1 MFGKNKFI
9 KSNQSQY
16 KVRIKK
22 LTSALICLL
31 FFYSTTGWA
40 DSPITIN
47 TEIDK
52 PIVTTGDIITYTI
65 TLTHESDVIP
75 TTPDFDAISEFN
87 IIERI
92 TIKPRETENG
102 LVKQKYSA
110 KLRADKVGTYTI
122 APVRV
127 PFKIKEKNTEKYIPG
142 EILSQKITIEVA
154 SVLRLQGEP
163 TDIKDIKD
171 IVEVDRNWVPW
182 FFWGLNIILLTIVL
196 YLLWKYRK
204 TKHPNPTKEAP
215 ALSTHEIAFRELD
228 TLKSKGLLERGNA
241 REHFFELSEIL
252 RRYLGKRYLF
262 PALDWTTEEIT
273 EHFKNQEKIELA
285 SRTEA
290 NRILKKS
297 DLIKFAKAQALP
309 GTDEIEPVRTF
320 IESTREK
327 LNLGLY
333 PN

>member
-1 MFGKNKFI
+1 VFNKNKFI
-9 KSNQSQY
+9 KTKQSKC
-16 KVRIKK
+16 KVKIKK
-22 LTSALICLL
+22 FISTPVCLL

-52 PIVTTGDIITYTI
+52 PIVSTGDIITYTI

-75 TTPDFDAISEFN
+75 TTPDFDTISEFN

-127 PFKIKEKNTEKYIPG
+127 PFKIKEKNTEKHIPG

-163 TDIKDIKD
+163 TDIKNIKD

-215 ALSTHEIAFRELD
+215 ALLTHEIAFHELD

-262 PALDWTTEEIT
+262 PALDWTTEEIS
-273 EHFKNQEKIELA
+273 EYFKNKEKIELA

>member
-1 MFGKNKFI
+1 MKIKKFI
-9 KSNQSQY
+9 
-16 KVRIKK
+16 
-22 LTSALICLL
+22 LTPICLL
-31 FFYSTTGWA
+31 FFYSTTGWV

-52 PIVTTGDIITYTI
+52 PIVSTGDIITYTI

-75 TTPDFDAISEFN
+75 TTPDFDTISEFN

-92 TIKPRETENG
+92 TIKPRETKKG
-102 LVKQKYSA
+102 LVEQKYLV

-142 EILSQKITIEVA
+142 EVLTQKITIEVA

-163 TDIKDIKD
+163 TDIKDIRD

-204 TKHPNPTKEAP
+204 TKHPNPSKEAP
-215 ALSTHEIAFRELD
+215 VLSTHEIAFRELD

-262 PALDWTTEEIT
+262 PALDWTTEEIA
-273 EHFKNQEKIELA
+273 EYFKNQEKIKLA

-297 DLIKFAKAQALP
+297 DLIKFAKVQALP

>member
-1 MFGKNKFI
+1 VKIKKFI
-9 KSNQSQY
+9 STL
-16 KVRIKK
+16 V
-22 LTSALICLL
+22 CLL

-40 DSPITIN
+40 NSPLTIN
-47 TEIDK
+47 AEIDK
-52 PIVTTGDIITYTI
+52 PTVTTGDIITYTI
-65 TLTHESDVIP
+65 TLKHEFDVI
-75 TTPDFDAISEFN
+75 TITPDFDSVSEFN
-87 IIERI
+87 LVERI
-92 TIKPRETENG
+92 TSEPRETGKG
-102 LVKQKYSA
+102 LIEQKYSA
-110 KLRADKVGTYTI
+110 KFRADKVGTYTI

-142 EILSQKITIEVA
+142 EVRSQKFTVEVA
-154 SVLRLQGEP
+154 SILRLQGEP

-204 TKHPNPTKEAP
+204 TKHSNPSKEAP

-309 GTDEIEPVRTF
+309 GTDEIETVRTF

>member
-1 MFGKNKFI
+1 VKIKKFI
-9 KSNQSQY
+9 STL
-16 KVRIKK
+16 V
-22 LTSALICLL
+22 CLL
-31 FFYSTTGWA
+31 FFYSTTGLA
-40 DSPITIN
+40 NSPLTIN
-47 TEIDK
+47 AEIDK
-52 PIVTTGDIITYTI
+52 PTVTTGDIITYTI
-65 TLTHESDVIP
+65 TLKHEFDVI
-75 TTPDFDAISEFN
+75 TITPDFDSVSEFN
-87 IIERI
+87 LIERI
-92 TIKPRETENG
+92 TSEPRETGKG
-102 LVKQKYSA
+102 LIEQKYSA
-110 KLRADKVGTYTI
+110 KFRADKVGTYTI

-127 PFKIKEKNTEKYIPG
+127 PFKIKEKNTEKYILG
-142 EILSQKITIEVA
+142 EVRSQKFTVEVA
-154 SVLRLQGEP
+154 SILRLQGEP

-171 IVEVDRNWVPW
+171 IVEVDRDWVPW

-215 ALSTHEIAFRELD
+215 ALSTHETAFRELD

-241 REHFFELSEIL
+241 REHFFKLSEIL

-262 PALDWTTEEIT
+262 PALDWTTEEIA
-273 EHFKNQEKIELA
+273 EYFKNQEKIELA

-309 GTDEIEPVRTF
+309 GTDEIESVRTF
-320 IESTREK
+320 IKSTREN

>member
-1 MFGKNKFI
+1 MFSDNKFI
-9 KSNQSQY
+9 RAKQSQR
-16 KVRIKK
+16 KVSI
-22 LTSALICLL
+22 TGFASTFVCLL
-31 FFYSTTGWA
+31 FFCSTTGWA

-65 TLTHESDVIP
+65 ILTHELDIIP

-92 TIKPRETENG
+92 TSKPRETEKG
-102 LVKQKYSA
+102 LVEQKYSA
-110 KLRADKVGTYTI
+110 KLLADQVGTYDI
-122 APVRV
+122 SPIRV

-142 EILSQKITIEVA
+142 EVLSQKITIEVA

-171 IVEVDRNWVPW
+171 IVEVDSNWVPW

-204 TKHPNPTKEAP
+204 TKYPNPTKEAP

-273 EHFKNQEKIELA
+273 EYFKNQEKIKLP

-297 DLIKFAKAQALP
+297 DLIKFAKSQALP

-320 IESTREK
+320 IKSTQEN

>member
-1 MFGKNKFI
+1 MFRENKFI
-9 KSNQSQY
+9 RTKKSER
-16 KVRIKK
+16 KVKIAGFAS
-22 LTSALICLL
+22 TVVCLL
-31 FFYSTTGWA
+31 FFYSTAGWA

-47 TEIDK
+47 TEVDK
-52 PIVTTGDIITYTI
+52 SIVTTGDIITYTV
-65 TLTHESDVIP
+65 TLTHELAVIP
-75 TTPDFDAISEFN
+75 TIPDFDAISEFN
-87 IIERI
+87 IIERR
-92 TIKPRETENG
+92 TIKPREIGKG
-102 LVKQKYSA
+102 LVEQKYSV
-110 KLRADKVGTYTI
+110 KLLADQVGTYDI
-122 APVRV
+122 SPIRV
-127 PFKIKEKNTEKYIPG
+127 PFKIKEKNTGKYIPG
-142 EILSQKITIEVA
+142 EILSPKITIEVA

-204 TKHPNPTKEAP
+204 TKHPSPTKESP
-215 ALSTHEIAFRELD
+215 VLSTHEIAFRELD
-228 TLKSKGLLERGNA
+228 TLKNKGLLERGDA
-241 REHFFELSEIL
+241 REHFFKLSEIL

-273 EHFKNQEKIELA
+273 EHFKNQEKVELA
-285 SRTEA
+285 TRTEA

-309 GTDEIEPVRTF
+309 GTDEIESVRTF
-320 IESTREK
+320 IKSTQEN

>member
-1 MFGKNKFI
+1 MKIKKFI
-9 KSNQSQY
+9 STL
-16 KVRIKK
+16 V
-22 LTSALICLL
+22 CLL
-31 FFYSTTGWA
+31 FYYSTNGWA

-47 TEIDK
+47 AEIDK

-75 TTPDFDAISEFN
+75 TTPDFDTISEFN

-215 ALSTHEIAFRELD
+215 VLSTHEIAFRELD

>member
-1 MFGKNKFI
+1 MN
-9 KSNQSQY
+9 
-16 KVRIKK
+16 
-22 LTSALICLL
+22 A
-31 FFYSTTGWA
+31 
-40 DSPITIN
+40 
-47 TEIDK
+47 EIDK
-52 PIVTTGDIITYTI
+52 PTVTTGDIITYTI
-65 TLTHESDVIP
+65 TLTHELDLITSA
-75 TTPDFDAISEFN
+75 PDFDSISEFN
-87 IIERI
+87 LIERI
-92 TIKPRETENG
+92 TSEPRETGKDLIE
-102 LVKQKYSA
+102 QKYSA
-110 KLRADKVGTYTI
+110 KFRADKVGTYTI

-127 PFKIKEKNTEKYIPG
+127 PFKIKEKNTERYIPG
-142 EILSQKITIEVA
+142 EARSQKFTVEVA
-154 SVLRLQGEP
+154 SILRLQGEP
-163 TDIKDIKD
+163 NDIKDIKD
-171 IVEVDRNWVPW
+171 IVEVDRNWVTW

-204 TKHPNPTKEAP
+204 TKHLNPTKKAP
-215 ALSTHEIAFRELD
+215 TLLTHEIAFRELD
-228 TLKSKGLLERGNA
+228 TLKNKGLLERGNA

-297 DLIKFAKAQALP
+297 DLIKFAKVQALP

-320 IESTREK
+320 IESTREN

>member
-1 MFGKNKFI
+1 MKIKKFI
-9 KSNQSQY
+9 STL
-16 KVRIKK
+16 V
-22 LTSALICLL
+22 CLL
-31 FFYSTTGWA
+31 FFYSTTGLA
-40 DSPITIN
+40 NSPLTIN
-47 TEIDK
+47 AEIDK
-52 PIVTTGDIITYTI
+52 PTVTTGDIITYTI
-65 TLTHESDVIP
+65 TLKHEFDVI
-75 TTPDFDAISEFN
+75 TITPDFDSVSEFN
-87 IIERI
+87 LIERI
-92 TIKPRETENG
+92 TSEPRETGKG
-102 LVKQKYSA
+102 LIEQKYSA
-110 KLRADKVGTYTI
+110 KFRADKVGTYTI

-127 PFKIKEKNTEKYIPG
+127 PFKIKEKNTEKYILG
-142 EILSQKITIEVA
+142 EVRSQKFTVEVA
-154 SVLRLQGEP
+154 SILRLQGEP

-171 IVEVDRNWVPW
+171 IVEVDRDWVPW

-215 ALSTHEIAFRELD
+215 ALSTHETAFRELD

-241 REHFFELSEIL
+241 REHFFKLSEIL

-262 PALDWTTEEIT
+262 PALDWTTEEIA
-273 EHFKNQEKIELA
+273 EYFKNQEKIELA

-309 GTDEIEPVRTF
+309 GTDEIESVRTF
-320 IESTREK
+320 IKSTREN

>member
-1 MFGKNKFI
+1 MKIIKFI
-9 KSNQSQY
+9 STL
-16 KVRIKK
+16 V
-22 LTSALICLL
+22 CLL
-31 FFYSTTGWA
+31 FFCSTTGWA

-65 TLTHESDVIP
+65 ILTHELDVIP

-204 TKHPNPTKEAP
+204 TKHPNPTKKAP
-215 ALSTHEIAFRELD
+215 TLLTHEIAFRELD

>member
-22 LTSALICLL
+22 FASALICLL
-31 FFYSTTGWA
+31 FFYSTPGWA
-40 DSPITIN
+40 DSPLTIN
-47 TEIDK
+47 SEIDK
-52 PIVTTGDIITYTI
+52 TTVTTGDIITYTI
-65 TLTHESDVIP
+65 IIKHELDVTP
-75 TTPDFDAISEFN
+75 TTPNFDVINKFD
-87 IIERI
+87 IIEKI
-92 TIKPRETENG
+92 TSEPRETEEG
-102 LVKQKYSA
+102 LIEQKYSV
-110 KLRADKVGTYTI
+110 KLRADQVGTYTI
-122 APVRV
+122 PPIPVL
-127 PFKIKEKNTEKYIPG
+127 FKIKKQNTEKYIPG
-142 EILSQKITIEVA
+142 EARSQKITIEVA

-171 IVEVDRNWVPW
+171 IVEVNRNWVPW
-182 FFWGLNIILLTIVL
+182 FFWGLNIILLTIIL

-215 ALSTHEIAFRELD
+215 SLSTHEIALRELD

-273 EHFKNQEKIELA
+273 EHFKNQEQIELT

-320 IESTREK
+320 IKSTREN

-333 PN
+333 TN

>member
-1 MFGKNKFI
+1 MKIKKFI
-9 KSNQSQY
+9 STL
-16 KVRIKK
+16 V
-22 LTSALICLL
+22 CLL
-31 FFYSTTGWA
+31 FFYSTTGLA
-40 DSPITIN
+40 NSPLTIN
-47 TEIDK
+47 AEIDK
-52 PIVTTGDIITYTI
+52 PTVTTGDIITYTI
-65 TLTHESDVIP
+65 TLKHEFDVI
-75 TTPDFDAISEFN
+75 TITPDFDSVSEFN
-87 IIERI
+87 LIERI
-92 TIKPRETENG
+92 TSEPRETGKG
-102 LVKQKYSA
+102 LIEQKYSA
-110 KLRADKVGTYTI
+110 KFRADKVGTYTI

-127 PFKIKEKNTEKYIPG
+127 PFKIKEKNTGNYIPG
-142 EILSQKITIEVA
+142 EVRSQKFTVEVA
-154 SVLRLQGEP
+154 SILRLQGEP

-171 IVEVDRNWVPW
+171 IVEVDRDWVPW

-215 ALSTHEIAFRELD
+215 ALSTHETAFRELD

-241 REHFFELSEIL
+241 REHFFKLSEIL

-297 DLIKFAKAQALP
+297 DLIKFAKAQASP
-309 GTDEIEPVRTF
+309 GTDEIESVRTF
-320 IESTREK
+320 IKSTREN

>member
-1 MFGKNKFI
+1 MKIKKFI
-9 KSNQSQY
+9 STL
-16 KVRIKK
+16 VCI
-22 LTSALICLL
+22 L
-31 FFYSTTGWA
+31 FFCSTTGWA
-40 DSPITIN
+40 NSPLTISAK
-47 TEIDK
+47 IDK

-65 TLTHESDVIP
+65 TLRHELDVI
-75 TTPDFDAISEFN
+75 TITPDFDSVSEFN
-87 IIERI
+87 LIERI
-92 TIKPRETENG
+92 TSEPRETGKG
-102 LVKQKYSA
+102 LIEQKYSA
-110 KLRADKVGTYTI
+110 KFRADKVGTYTI

-142 EILSQKITIEVA
+142 EVRSQKFIVEVA
-154 SVLRLQGEP
+154 SILRLQGEP
-163 TDIKDIKD
+163 TDIKNIKD

-182 FFWGLNIILLTIVL
+182 FFWGLNIILLTIAL

-215 ALSTHEIAFRELD
+215 VLPTHEIAFRELD
-228 TLKSKGLLERGNA
+228 TLKSKGLLEHGNA

-262 PALDWTTEEIT
+262 PALDWTTEEIA
-273 EHFKNQEKIELA
+273 EYFKNQEKIELA

>member
-1 MFGKNKFI
+1 MFRKNKFNRA
-9 KSNQSQY
+9 KQSER
-16 KVRIKK
+16 KVRIAGFAS
-22 LTSALICLL
+22 TFVCLL
-31 FFYSTTGWA
+31 FFYSTAGWA
-40 DSPITIN
+40 DSPITIKA
-47 TEIDK
+47 EIDK

-65 TLTHESDVIP
+65 ILTHELDVI
-75 TTPDFDAISEFN
+75 TNSPDFDAISDFN

-92 TIKPRETENG
+92 TTKPRETEKG
-102 LVKQKYSA
+102 IVVQKYSA
-110 KLRADKVGTYTI
+110 KLIADHVGSYDI
-122 APVRV
+122 PPIRV
-127 PFKIKEKNTEKYIPG
+127 PFKIKEKNTKKYIPG
-142 EILSQKITIEVA
+142 EIHSQKITIEVA

-196 YLLWKYRK
+196 YLLWKNRNA
-204 TKHPNPTKEAP
+204 KHPNPTKKSP
-215 ALSTHEIAFRELD
+215 VLSTHEIAFRELD
-228 TLKSKGLLERGNA
+228 TLKNKGLLERGNA

-252 RRYLGKRYLF
+252 RRYLGERYLF

-273 EHFKNQEKIELA
+273 EHFKNQEKVELA
-285 SRTEA
+285 TRTEA

-297 DLIKFAKAQALP
+297 DLIKFARAQALP
-309 GTDEIEPVRTF
+309 ETDEIESVRTF
-320 IESTREK
+320 IKSTKEN

>member
-1 MFGKNKFI
+1 MKIKKFI
-9 KSNQSQY
+9 STL
-16 KVRIKK
+16 V
-22 LTSALICLL
+22 CLL
-31 FFYSTTGWA
+31 FYYSTNGWA

-47 TEIDK
+47 AEIDT

-65 TLTHESDVIP
+65 ILTHKLEVIP
-75 TTPDFDAISEFN
+75 TTPVFDAISEFN

-102 LVKQKYSA
+102 LVEQKYSA

-171 IVEVDRNWVPW
+171 IVEVDLNWVPW

-204 TKHPNPTKEAP
+204 TKHPNPTKEGP
-215 ALSTHEIAFRELD
+215 TLSTHEIALRELD
-228 TLKSKGLLERGNA
+228 TLKSKGLLECGNA

-297 DLIKFAKAQALP
+297 DLIKFAKAKALP

>member
-1 MFGKNKFI
+1 VKIKKFI
-9 KSNQSQY
+9 STL
-16 KVRIKK
+16 V
-22 LTSALICLL
+22 CLL
-31 FFYSTTGWA
+31 FFYSTTGLA
-40 DSPITIN
+40 NSPLTIN
-47 TEIDK
+47 AEIDK
-52 PIVTTGDIITYTI
+52 PTVTTGDIITYTI
-65 TLTHESDVIP
+65 TLKHEFDVI
-75 TTPDFDAISEFN
+75 TITPDFDSVSEFN
-87 IIERI
+87 LIERI
-92 TIKPRETENG
+92 TSEPRETGKG
-102 LVKQKYSA
+102 LIEQKYSA
-110 KLRADKVGTYTI
+110 KFRADKVGTYTI

-127 PFKIKEKNTEKYIPG
+127 PFKIKEKNTEKYILG
-142 EILSQKITIEVA
+142 EVRSQKFTVEVA
-154 SVLRLQGEP
+154 SILRLQGEP

-171 IVEVDRNWVPW
+171 IVEVDRDWVPW

-215 ALSTHEIAFRELD
+215 ALSTHETAFRELD

-241 REHFFELSEIL
+241 REHFFKLSEIL

-309 GTDEIEPVRTF
+309 GTDEIESVRTL
-320 IESTREK
+320 IKSTREN

>member
-1 MFGKNKFI
+1 VKIKKFI
-9 KSNQSQY
+9 STL
-16 KVRIKK
+16 V
-22 LTSALICLL
+22 CLL

-40 DSPITIN
+40 NSPLTIN
-47 TEIDK
+47 AEIDK
-52 PIVTTGDIITYTI
+52 PTVTTGDIITYTI
-65 TLTHESDVIP
+65 TLKHEFDVI
-75 TTPDFDAISEFN
+75 TITPDFDSVSEFN
-87 IIERI
+87 LIERI
-92 TIKPRETENG
+92 TSEPRETGKG
-102 LVKQKYSA
+102 LIEQKYSA
-110 KLRADKVGTYTI
+110 KFRADKVGTYAI

-142 EILSQKITIEVA
+142 EVLSQKITIEVA

-228 TLKSKGLLERGNA
+228 TLKRKGLLERGNA

-252 RRYLGKRYLF
+252 RRYLGKRYIF
-262 PALDWTTEEIT
+262 PALDWTTEEIA
-273 EHFKNQEKIELA
+273 EYFKNQEKIELA

-320 IESTREK
+320 IESTREN

>member
-1 MFGKNKFI
+1 VKIKKFI
-9 KSNQSQY
+9 STL
-16 KVRIKK
+16 V
-22 LTSALICLL
+22 CLL

-40 DSPITIN
+40 NSPLTISAK
-47 TEIDK
+47 IDK

-65 TLTHESDVIP
+65 TLRHELDVI
-75 TTPDFDAISEFN
+75 TITPDFDSVSEFN
-87 IIERI
+87 LIERI
-92 TIKPRETENG
+92 TSEPRETGKG
-102 LVKQKYSA
+102 LIEQKYSA
-110 KLRADKVGTYTI
+110 KFRADKVGTYTI

-171 IVEVDRNWVPW
+171 IVEVDSNWVPW
-182 FFWGLNIILLTIVL
+182 FFWGLNIILLAIVL

-215 ALSTHEIAFRELD
+215 VLSTHEIAFRELD

-273 EHFKNQEKIELA
+273 EYFKNQEKI
-285 SRTEA
+285 
-290 NRILKKS
+290 
-297 DLIKFAKAQALP
+297 
-309 GTDEIEPVRTF
+309 
-320 IESTREK
+320 K
-327 LNLGLY
+327 LLN
-333 PN
+333 

>member
-1 MFGKNKFI
+1 VKIKKFI
-9 KSNQSQY
+9 STL
-16 KVRIKK
+16 V
-22 LTSALICLL
+22 CLL
-31 FFYSTTGWA
+31 FFYSTTGLA
-40 DSPITIN
+40 NSPLTIN
-47 TEIDK
+47 AEIDK
-52 PIVTTGDIITYTI
+52 PTVTTGDIITYTI
-65 TLTHESDVIP
+65 TLKHEFDVI
-75 TTPDFDAISEFN
+75 TITPDFDSVSEFN
-87 IIERI
+87 LIERI
-92 TIKPRETENG
+92 TSEPRETGKG
-102 LVKQKYSA
+102 LIEQKYSA
-110 KLRADKVGTYTI
+110 KFRADKVGTYTI

-127 PFKIKEKNTEKYIPG
+127 PFKIKEKNTEKYILG
-142 EILSQKITIEVA
+142 EVRSQKFTVEVA
-154 SVLRLQGEP
+154 SILRLQGEP

-171 IVEVDRNWVPW
+171 IVEVDRDWVPW

-215 ALSTHEIAFRELD
+215 ALSTHETAFRELD

-241 REHFFELSEIL
+241 REHFFKLSEIL

-309 GTDEIEPVRTF
+309 GTDEIESVRTF
-320 IESTREK
+320 IKSTREN

>member
-1 MFGKNKFI
+1 MKIKKFI
-9 KSNQSQY
+9 STL
-16 KVRIKK
+16 V
-22 LTSALICLL
+22 CLL
-31 FFYSTTGWA
+31 FFYSTTGWTN
-40 DSPITIN
+40 SPLTISA
-47 TEIDK
+47 EIDK
-52 PIVTTGDIITYTI
+52 LTATTGDIITYTI
-65 TLTHESDVIP
+65 TLKHELDVI
-75 TTPDFDAISEFN
+75 TITPDFDSVSEFN
-87 IIERI
+87 LIERI
-92 TIKPRETENG
+92 TSEPRETGKG
-102 LVKQKYSA
+102 LIEQKYSA
-110 KLRADKVGTYTI
+110 KFRADKVGTYTI

>member
-1 MFGKNKFI
+1 M
-9 KSNQSQY
+9 
-16 KVRIKK
+16 
-22 LTSALICLL
+22 
-31 FFYSTTGWA
+31 
-40 DSPITIN
+40 
-47 TEIDK
+47 
-52 PIVTTGDIITYTI
+52 
-65 TLTHESDVIP
+65 
-75 TTPDFDAISEFN
+75 
-87 IIERI
+87 
-92 TIKPRETENG
+92 
-102 LVKQKYSA
+102 
-110 KLRADKVGTYTI
+110 
-122 APVRV
+122 
-127 PFKIKEKNTEKYIPG
+127 
-142 EILSQKITIEVA
+142 
-154 SVLRLQGEP
+154 
-163 TDIKDIKD
+163 
-171 IVEVDRNWVPW
+171 DRNWVPW

-262 PALDWTTEEIT
+262 PALDWTTEEIA
-273 EHFKNQEKIELA
+273 EYFKNQEKIELA

-309 GTDEIEPVRTF
+309 GTDEIETVRTF

>member
-1 MFGKNKFI
+1 M
-9 KSNQSQY
+9 
-16 KVRIKK
+16 
-22 LTSALICLL
+22 
-31 FFYSTTGWA
+31 
-40 DSPITIN
+40 
-47 TEIDK
+47 
-52 PIVTTGDIITYTI
+52 
-65 TLTHESDVIP
+65 
-75 TTPDFDAISEFN
+75 
-87 IIERI
+87 
-92 TIKPRETENG
+92 
-102 LVKQKYSA
+102 
-110 KLRADKVGTYTI
+110 
-122 APVRV
+122 
-127 PFKIKEKNTEKYIPG
+127 
-142 EILSQKITIEVA
+142 
-154 SVLRLQGEP
+154 
-163 TDIKDIKD
+163 
-171 IVEVDRNWVPW
+171 DRNWVPW

>member
-1 MFGKNKFI
+1 MKIKKFI
-9 KSNQSQY
+9 STLFY
-16 KVRIKK
+16 
-22 LTSALICLL
+22 LL
-31 FFYSTTGWA
+31 FFCSTTGWA
-40 DSPITIN
+40 NSPITID

-52 PIVTTGDIITYTI
+52 PIVTTGGVITYTI
-65 TLTHESDVIP
+65 ILTHELDVIP
-75 TTPDFDAISEFN
+75 TAPDFDTISEFN

-92 TIKPRETENG
+92 IAKPKETEKG
-102 LVKQKYSA
+102 LVEQKYSA
-110 KLRADKVGTYTI
+110 KIRADKVGSYTI

-142 EILSQKITIEVA
+142 EVLSQKITIEVA

-171 IVEVDRNWVPW
+171 LVEVDRNWVPW

-204 TKHPNPTKEAP
+204 TKYPNPTKESPSLA
-215 ALSTHEIAFRELD
+215 THEMAFRELD
-228 TLKSKGLLERGNA
+228 KLKSKELLERGNA

-262 PALDWTTEEIT
+262 PALDWTTEEIADY
-273 EHFKNQEKIELA
+273 FKNHEKIELG
-285 SRTEA
+285 SRNEA

-309 GTDEIEPVRTF
+309 GTDEIESVRAL
-320 IESTREK
+320 IKSSREN

>member
-1 MFGKNKFI
+1 MFSKNKFI
-9 KSNQSQY
+9 RAKQSQR
-16 KVRIKK
+16 KVKIAGV
-22 LTSALICLL
+22 TSIFISL
-31 FFYSTTGWA
+31 FFLYSTTGWA

-65 TLTHESDVIP
+65 TLTHELDVIP

-87 IIERI
+87 IVERI
-92 TIKPRETENG
+92 TIKPRKTDEA
-102 LVKQKYSA
+102 LVEQKYSA
-110 KLRADKVGTYTI
+110 KLLADQVGTYDI
-122 APVRV
+122 SPIRV
-127 PFKIKEKNTEKYIPG
+127 PFKIKEKNTDKYIPG

-171 IVEVDRNWVPW
+171 IVEVDSNWVPW
-182 FFWGLNIILLTIVL
+182 FFWGLNIILITIVL

-204 TKHPNPTKEAP
+204 TKHLNSTKEAP
-215 ALSTHEIAFRELD
+215 VLSTHETALRELD
-228 TLKSKGLLERGNA
+228 TLKNKGLLERGNA

-309 GTDEIEPVRTF
+309 GADEVESVRTF
-320 IESTREK
+320 IKSTQEN

>member
-1 MFGKNKFI
+1 MKIKKFI
-9 KSNQSQY
+9 STL
-16 KVRIKK
+16 V
-22 LTSALICLL
+22 CLL

-40 DSPITIN
+40 NSPLTISAK
-47 TEIDK
+47 IDK
-52 PIVTTGDIITYTI
+52 PTVTTGDIITYAI
-65 TLTHESDVIP
+65 TLKHELDVI
-75 TTPDFDAISEFN
+75 TITPDFDSVSEFN
-87 IIERI
+87 LIERI
-92 TIKPRETENG
+92 TSEPRETGKG
-102 LVKQKYSA
+102 LIEQKYSA
-110 KLRADKVGTYTI
+110 KFRADKVGTYTI

>member
-1 MFGKNKFI
+1 MFSANKFI
-9 KSNQSQY
+9 TTKQSQH
-16 KVRIKK
+16 KMRTTKFASVFVF
-22 LTSALICLL
+22 L
-31 FFYSTTGWA
+31 FFYSTTGWT

-52 PIVTTGDIITYTI
+52 PKVTTGDIITYTI
-65 TLTHESDVIP
+65 TMTHEMDVIP
-75 TTPDFDAISEFN
+75 NTPDFNAISEFN
-87 IIERI
+87 IIEHLVSEP
-92 TIKPRETENG
+92 TEIKKG
-102 LVKQKYSA
+102 LVEQKYSV
-110 KLRADKVGTYTI
+110 KLRADQVGTYDI
-122 APVRV
+122 SPIRI
-127 PFKIKEKNTEKYIPG
+127 PFKIKEKNTDKYIPG
-142 EILSQKITIEVA
+142 EAHSQKITIEIA

-171 IVEVDRNWVPW
+171 IVKVDRNWIPW
-182 FFWGLNIILLTIVL
+182 FFWGLNIILLAIAL

-204 TKHPNPTKEAP
+204 KTHPNHINNEIV
-215 ALSTHEIAFRELD
+215 LSAHEIALRELD
-228 TLKSKGLLERGNA
+228 KLKNKGLLERGDA

-273 EHFKNQEKIELA
+273 KYFKNQKKIELT

-309 GTDEIEPVRTF
+309 ETDEIESVRTF
-320 IESTREK
+320 IKSTQEN
-327 LNLGLY
+327 LNIGLY
-333 PN
+333 SN

>member
-1 MFGKNKFI
+1 MKIKKFI
-9 KSNQSQY
+9 STL
-16 KVRIKK
+16 V
-22 LTSALICLL
+22 CLL
-31 FFYSTTGWA
+31 FFYSTTGLA
-40 DSPITIN
+40 NSPLTIN
-47 TEIDK
+47 AEIDK
-52 PIVTTGDIITYTI
+52 PTVTTGDIITYTI
-65 TLTHESDVIP
+65 TLKHEFDVI
-75 TTPDFDAISEFN
+75 TITPDFDSVSEFN
-87 IIERI
+87 LIERI
-92 TIKPRETENG
+92 TSEPRETGKG
-102 LVKQKYSA
+102 LIEQKYSA
-110 KLRADKVGTYTI
+110 KFRADKVGTYTI

-127 PFKIKEKNTEKYIPG
+127 PFKIKEKNTEKYILG
-142 EILSQKITIEVA
+142 EVRSQKFTVEVA
-154 SVLRLQGEP
+154 SILRLQGEP

-171 IVEVDRNWVPW
+171 IVEVDRDWVPW

-215 ALSTHEIAFRELD
+215 ALSTHETAFRELD

-241 REHFFELSEIL
+241 REHFFKLSEIL

-297 DLIKFAKAQALP
+297 DLIKFAKAPALP

-320 IESTREK
+320 IESTREN

>member
-1 MFGKNKFI
+1 VKIKKFI
-9 KSNQSQY
+9 STL
-16 KVRIKK
+16 V
-22 LTSALICLL
+22 CLL

-47 TEIDK
+47 AEIDK

-65 TLTHESDVIP
+65 TLTHELDVIP
-75 TTPDFDAISEFN
+75 TTPDFDAISELN

-92 TIKPRETENG
+92 TIKPRETEKG
-102 LVKQKYSA
+102 LVEQKYSA

-204 TKHPNPTKEAP
+204 TKHPNPTKKAP
-215 ALSTHEIAFRELD
+215 ALLTHEIAFRELD

-262 PALDWTTEEIT
+262 PALDWTTEEIA
-273 EHFKNQEKIELA
+273 EYFKNQEKIELA